1 MRPNKLCLLL
11 FIILGFCMSKGQV
24 VLKGKIVNAENKSPV
39 YKAAVYLLLESRDNL
54 QNTTTD
60 SLGQFQFLDLLPQN
74 YRIEISKT
82 GFEKQTISVD
92 SKNNRQIDLG
102 EIILQTAAGTISEVV
117 ITADRSTPKLNNGNL
132 VLSISNNKDFKTTTN
147 LYEVL
152 RKTPGVQIDQ
162 DGGLLVGGRITPVVF
177 VDGKPMLLNNQEVQN
192 YLKSLTPDMVE
203 SIEVNTNP
211 SARYDAE
218 YKGII
223 DIKLKR
229 GKTAG
234 WQGNAIT
241 NLYQNRSTYNENNLN
256 LIYRASKITLTGR
269 GGYNAGI
276 TNYQY
281 NALQHLAST
290 DILHTR
296 LIQQSDVKEYNI
308 QTGIDLTPNDKHKIG
323 VLFRGN
329 FLTQERK
336 REGSLFSTNANEDQ
350 VVSDTYN
357 SNPIHYSQE
366 NFGVTLDYTLQLEKS
381 RLSFLGNLLSVENK
395 QKDDFINKERMTSD
409 LLDYWKSNLLNKI
422 KIYTAQVDYTKVLG
436 NINLEAGAKLSF
448 SNTNNNIRYDVLT
461 NGNIF
466 VQDSLRSNQFIYK
479 EKIAAGYIGY
489 SQKINKLQ
497 ISAGLRMEYTTSVSN
512 AITMDS
518 LVNRSYIKWLPSFD
532 IGYSFNKNSQLSLS
546 FSRKI
551 TRPQFGQLN
560 PFRFYFSPLNYWI
573 GNPYLQPSLTSQFKI
588 SYRQKSLVTSLSFG
602 KEEDVM
608 TRYPLYDPKTNELA
622 YLGTNLPYR
631 NFANIEM
638 SFPLKLSDWWN
649 MNYQLLGYY
658 NKEKN
663 PYLGKVYAIDVY
675 NYIFRLNQTFSLPKG
690 FLLSLYTN
698 YESKT
703 GNSLYIIRP
712 RYNVDIG
719 LQKLWLD
726 GKLNTKLV
734 FSDIFNTYDQRLIFR
749 EKEIINNQFR
759 HWNATQQ
766 LILTVSY
773 SFGNSGYKST
783 ERQRSEEESR
793 TR

>member
-1 MRPNKLCLLL
+1 MRPNKLGLLL
-11 FIILGFCMSKGQV
+11 FIMLRFCMGKGQV

-39 YKAAVYLLLESRDNL
+39 YKAAVYLLQESRDSL

-60 SLGQFQFLDLLPQN
+60 SLGQFQFLDLFPQN
-74 YRIEISKT
+74 YQIEISKT

-92 SKNNRQIDLG
+92 FKNNRQIDLG
-102 EIILQTAAGTISEVV
+102 EIILQTTAGTISEVV

-162 DGGLLVGGRITPVVF
+162 DGGLLVGGRTTPVIF

-256 LIYRASKITLTGR
+256 LTYRASKITLTGR

-281 NALQHLAST
+281 NALQYLAST

-323 VLFRGN
+323 ILFRGN
-329 FLTQERK
+329 FLAQERK

-350 VVSDTYN
+350 IVSDTYN
-357 SNPIHYSQE
+357 SNPIHYRQE
-366 NFGVTLDYTLQLEKS
+366 NFGVTLDYTLQLGKS

-395 QKDDFINKERMTSD
+395 QKDDFINKDRMTSD

-448 SNTNNNIRYDVLT
+448 SDTNNNIRYDVLT
-461 NGNIF
+461 NGNLF

-479 EKIAAGYIGY
+479 EKIAAAYIAY
-489 SQKINKLQ
+489 RQKINKLQ
-497 ISAGLRMEYTTSVSN
+497 ISAGLRMEYTTSISN
-512 AITMDS
+512 AITVDS
-518 LVNRSYIKWLPSFD
+518 LVNRNYIKWLPSFD

-631 NFANIEM
+631 DFANIEM

-734 FSDIFNTYDQRLIFR
+734 FNDIFNTYDQRLIFR
-749 EKEIINNQFR
+749 EKEIINNQFQ

-773 SFGNSGYKST
+773 SFGNSSYKST

-793 TR
+793 AR

>member
-60 SLGQFQFLDLLPQN
+60 SLGQFQFLDLFPQN

-92 SKNNRQIDLG
+92 SKNSRQTDLG

-117 ITADRSTPKLNNGNL
+117 ITAERSTPKLNNGNL

-229 GKTAG
+229 SKTAG

-256 LIYRASKITLTGR
+256 LTYRASKITLTGR

-336 REGSLFSTNANEDQ
+336 REGSLFSINANEDQ

-395 QKDDFINKERMTSD
+395 QKDDFINKDRMTSD

-436 NINLEAGAKLSF
+436 NINLETGAKLSF
-448 SNTNNNIRYDVLT
+448 SNTNNNIRYGVLT
-461 NGNIF
+461 NGNLF

-602 KEEDVM
+602 KEEEVM

-703 GNSLYIIRP
+703 GNSLYIIKP

-734 FSDIFNTYDQRLIFR
+734 FNDIFNTYDQRLIFR

-773 SFGNSGYKST
+773 SFGSSGYKST